1 MNGCCK
7 AANQARGDDEVGL
20 KAGRVDPIGQVL
32 WPLPPPP
39 LRTSRRHRCH
49 QWVQTF
55 SFFIIQWIPHF
66 FFWHEFL
73 FHILRCLLHLTRFVS
88 SVSVFIVLLVQ
99 RQYDISRVRTVFRHH
114 GRVGLCKHTHTIH
127 CVHIVSSSWTAG
139 LSAVLLQHT
148 NPITPYPP
156 PTAASQTDF
165 CPFSFFFIS
174 LYFFPWCAG
183 KSSCV
188 GSAGSKIGIC
198 TADNL

>member
-39 LRTSRRHRCH
+39 LRTSRRHRRH

-55 SFFIIQWIPHF
+55 SFFIIQWISHF
-66 FFWHEFL
+66 FFWNEFL

-114 GRVGLCKHTHTIH
+114 GRVGLCKTYTHNALCAYCEFILNCRSLG
-127 CVHIVSSSWTAG
+127 CVAAAHKSHYALSSAHRRIPALL
-139 LSAVLLQHT
+139 LS
-148 NPITPYPP
+148 
-156 PTAASQTDF
+156 F
-165 CPFSFFFIS
+165 
-174 LYFFPWCAG
+174 
-183 KSSCV
+183 
-188 GSAGSKIGIC
+188 
-198 TADNL
+198 